1 MLSSSGCQSSI
12 SHAIPPAAC
21 SNIEFASLELH
32 RFQGLLKFGPIELR
46 AKFVWLGSCCR
57 LSNFARNSP
66 ATCLDI
72 EVVSLELQRFRVVSK
87 SDRGKLCA
95 KFVWRWPLQP
105 MLAPST
111 GRLLRGLALRFL
123 RCHPLRWGQVCCCV
137 GSLDLCLAFGTKFSL
152 LSVVLSKAVQ
162 NSPCMQKQ
170 RHIEP
175 FLVSRKSFIP
185 RMRRGRVCWESFV
198 PRMRRGRVCW
208 ESFVP
213 DMRRGRVC
221 WESFVPKGRGVVVV
235 GRIMSC
241 SGVVLVP
248 VGGLWRRPA
257 AHGRCGRAFRVP
269 RRSPGRWPVGV
280 LRHAK
285 PFCGV
290 SPACRSLGWRNS
302 PRLVAA
308 RPLFEAVWRPN
319 RRPPR

>member
-1 MLSSSGCQSSI
+1 MCEICLALAPPT
-12 SHAIPPAAC
+12 HAGPVNRPPAP
-21 SNIEFASLELH
+21 
-32 RFQGLLKFGPIELR
+32 RPGP
-46 AKFVWLGSCCR
+46 
-57 LSNFARNSP
+57 P
-66 ATCLDI
+66 ALY
-72 EVVSLELQRFRVVSK
+72 
-87 SDRGKLCA
+87 
-95 KFVWRWPLQP
+95 
-105 MLAPST
+105 APSGGFT
-111 GRLLRGLALRFL
+111 PVAA
-123 RCHPLRWGQVCCCV
+123 VCCCV
-137 GSLDLCLAFGTKFSL
+137 GSLDLCLAFGTNFSL

-162 NSPCMQKQ
+162 NSPCMQKK

-175 FLVSRKSFIP
+175 FRVSRESFIP

-221 WESFVPKGRGVVVV
+221 WESFVPHVRRGRVCRESFVPKGRGVVVV

-285 PFCGV
+285 PSGGV
-290 SPACRSLGWRNS
+290 SPACRRLGWRHS
-302 PRLVAA
+302 PRLAA
-308 RPLFEAVWRPN
+308 A
-319 RRPPR
+319 